1 MNMGNKVK
9 VKIYGQEYTITGDKS
24 EEQII
29 KIAEY
34 VNSKMHEI
42 ERYVVSGQISNVA
55 VLAAVNVADD
65 YFNMKN
71 SILELK
77 KEKERLEKDVS
88 HFQKMW
94 EDAKRNF
101 LQYKEDAQSASQN
114 KDKLKTMLD
123 EKEKKIEAL
132 TKQLE
137 EAGKNAKKE
146 GVAEI
151 KKLEEKIKD
160 VEHNYFDLQ
169 MENVQLKSELER
181 QKR

>member
-1 MNMGNKVK
+1 MGNKVK

-24 EEQII
+24 EEEII
-29 KIAEY
+29 KIALH
-34 VNSKMHEI
+34 VDSKMHEI
-42 ERYVVSGQISNVA
+42 ERFVESGQISKVA

-65 YFNMKN
+65 YFNAKN
-71 SILELK
+71 STLELK

-101 LQYKEDAQSASQN
+101 LQYKEDALSAAKN
-114 KDKLKTMLD
+114 KDSLKVTLA
-123 EKEKKIEAL
+123 EKEKKNGEL
-132 TKQLE
+132 TELLEKAERKGKE
-137 EAGKNAKKE
+137 EAA
-146 GVAEI
+146 AEI

-169 MENVQLKSELER
+169 MENVQLKSEVER
-181 QKR
+181 LKR